1 MVQNS
6 FYRSRATPLS
16 RHPAFVPLV
25 TLWFAALL
33 GGSVAVMP
41 AGRATGLMHGFG
53 LTLPPSAINSEVM
66 IAVAAMLIGGL
77 VGFAAARIAA
87 SLQSFKP
94 AETAMLSEAP
104 AVRAR
109 SLAGAGSESPRL
121 SDAEAAPPEPEVPPF
136 AEPPT
141 RHGKAVRLL
150 RSHDT
155 ADLAMPQLIERFA
168 VALDDHR
175 RRGEGAAH
183 TYTGLRPS
191 ADLATRLRKLNP
203 A

>member
-6 FYRSRATPLS
+6 FYRSKAAPLS

-41 AGRATGLMHGFG
+41 AGRATGLTQGFG
-53 LTLPPSAINSEVM
+53 LILPPSVFNNEVM

-94 AETAMLSEAP
+94 AETATLSEAP

-109 SLAGAGSESPRL
+109 SLVEADTEPPRPP
-121 SDAEAAPPEPEVPPF
+121 DAEAAPPEPEDPPF

-150 RSHDT
+150 RSQDT

-175 RRGEGAAH
+175 RRSEGAAH